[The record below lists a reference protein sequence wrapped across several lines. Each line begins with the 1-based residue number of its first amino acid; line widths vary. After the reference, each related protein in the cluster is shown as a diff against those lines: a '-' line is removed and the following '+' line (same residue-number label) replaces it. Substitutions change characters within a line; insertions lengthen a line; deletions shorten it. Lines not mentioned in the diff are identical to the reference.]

1 MRVKMKGKKINTEF
15 VTNFINNCIID
26 GKISSNEIV
35 SLAKESI
42 ANIDNKLKE
51 INNLKINRS
60 NLLDVISSFETP
72 SNKSNIDDIKKLS
85 YYKIGDLNCCK
96 YICNKIENKNMD
108 INQICYD
115 LSDLF
120 SKSEIIFNIKQLV
133 CNKILHKIN
142 EVVLRGDNYED
153 YMKVICNK

>member
-1 MRVKMKGKKINTEF
+1 MKGKKINTEF

-42 ANIDNKLKE
+42 VNIDSKIKE

-72 SNKSNIDDIKKLS
+72 SNKNNIDDIKKLS
-85 YYKIGDLNCCK
+85 YCI
-96 YICNKIENKNMD
+96 KIENKNMD

-142 EVVLRGDNYED
+142 EVILRGDNYED

>member
-1 MRVKMKGKKINTEF
+1 MKGKKINTDF
-15 VTNFINNCIID
+15 VTNFITNCIGDGMSSSDQIIAFAKNSIID
-26 GKISSNEIV
+26 
-35 SLAKESI
+35 
-42 ANIDNKLKE
+42 IDNKIKE
-51 INNLKINRS
+51 VNNLKIKRS
-60 NLLDVISSFETP
+60 NLLDVVSSFETT
-72 SNKSNIDDIKKLS
+72 SNKNDNIDDIKKLF

-96 YICNKIENKNMD
+96 HICIKIENKNMD
-108 INQICYD
+108 TNQICYD

-153 YMKVICNK
+153 YMKVVCEI